1 MSRTVQVGHPI
12 DLEVFNEA
20 AEVLLDGGIVGFPT
34 DTVYGIGVRA
44 ENATAVT
51 KLFDAKRRSREIAL
65 PVLVGSVEVAHQ
77 LARFT
82 PAAERLATRYWPGPL
97 TIVLSRRAGFEADL
111 GGNPE
116 SIGLRIPDEQIVRDL
131 AERCGPLA
139 VTSANLSG
147 DPEALTAEQAWQS
160 LRESVDLYLSG
171 SSSSAGHPSTVVD
184 ARADLRILR
193 QGLLDLGL
201 SEIGTS

>member
-1 MSRTVQVGHPI
+1 MPVGPPI
-12 DLEVFNEA
+12 DLDVFNEA

-34 DTVYGIGVRA
+34 DTIYGIGVRA
-44 ENATAVT
+44 VDPNAVT
-51 KLFDAKRRSREIAL
+51 RLFDAKKRSREIAL
-65 PVLVGSVEVAHQ
+65 PVLVGSVEAARQ

-82 PAAERLATRYWPGPL
+82 PGAERLISRYWPGPL
-97 TIVLSRRAGFEADL
+97 TIVLARRAGFEADL

-116 SIGLRIPDEQIVRDL
+116 SIGLRIPDERIVRDL

-147 DPEALTAEQAWQS
+147 DPEALTAEQARQS
-160 LRESVDLYLSG
+160 FGESVDLYLSG

-193 QGLLDLGL
+193 QGFLDLGL
-201 SEIGTS
+201 SEIGMS